1 MDVCPY
7 TWWSK
12 LKQQRPRYPLLT
24 SLIQSVKILDHST
37 LSCYLI
43 ESLCY
48 MPPSFQWVSGHEYV
62 VS

>member
-24 SLIQSVKILDHST
+24 SLIQSVKLNHST
-37 LSCYLI
+37 GSFYSFMLLDRV
-43 ESLCY
+43 SLLY
-48 MPPSFQWVSGHEYV
+48 APIISVGFGS
-62 VS
+62 